1 MKRAKIS
8 AKSVQILFSEQQM
21 AEKRPNGCGA
31 IARNRNPLMI
41 CAKKTAAITI
51 TIITMTTIIS
61 ITTITT
67 LTLLIIT
74 MIDTHD
80 SDNKNDFLQLRF
92 KICVTFVRWFSMLA
106 RPAGKF
112 SPLLIPKLKST
123 FDYDYMPRNDCTF
136 TTPDIHHKNCL
147 AIKGFKIGGTKMQM
161 VAFKVEYFFLFLKLN
176 VFKVQLPIYFFY
188 WWQFVWKTL
197 MKFNESQCAR
207 SAIQNAPISTGKF
220 FSKDKSCTFFEF
232 TMRTSCHFRCTTFN
246 WKSQYITLS
255 IWFTLYWG
263 SQVSA
268 TGKKMTR

>member
-1 MKRAKIS
+1 M
-8 AKSVQILFSEQQM
+8 
-21 AEKRPNGCGA
+21 C
-31 IARNRNPLMI
+31 
-41 CAKKTAAITI
+41 
-51 TIITMTTIIS
+51 
-61 ITTITT
+61 
-67 LTLLIIT
+67 
-74 MIDTHD
+74 
-80 SDNKNDFLQLRF
+80 
-92 KICVTFVRWFSMLA
+92 WFSMLA

-123 FDYDYMPRNDCTF
+123 FDYDYMPRNNCTF